1 MAAVHRVAALADT
14 AGTSRT
20 AHHGGIADSMNTWRK
35 SSYSG
40 SSGNNC
46 VEVAQSDNAVL
57 VRDTTNRDGAL
68 LTVDAAVW
76 QLFTASLR

>member
-1 MAAVHRVAALADT
+1 MAVVHRVAALADA
-14 AGTSRT
+14 AGTWRT
-20 AHHGGIADSMNTWRK
+20 HHGGIVDTMNAWRK

-46 VEVAQSDNAVL
+46 VEVARSNNAVL
-57 VRDTTNRDGAL
+57 ARDTTNRDGAL
-68 LTVDAAVW
+68 LTVDATAW